1 MKQYGVIGT
10 ANYGVGHKDR
20 HGNPIKKS
28 TWQGQNPP
36 DPTKMNNQDYENA
49 VAMSH
54 ELTDPQK

>member
-10 ANYGVGHKDR
+10 ANTGVGIKDR
-20 HGNPIKKS
+20 HGKEQRVSDKPLK
-28 TWQGQNPP
+28 NPP
-36 DPTKMNNQDYENA
+36 DPTKTHTDYENA